1 MDRIRDFVTDFW
13 GYSAP
18 RIRRADPLLM
28 GAAIAYNSL
37 FALVPLAI
45 AFVAILSFFDSSGR
59 ALTELID
66 QIEEVFPAEVAA
78 FLVEIL
84 SQSTDWVQGD
94 QTIVLIVSLLIAL
107 WSGSR
112 AVYAVQ
118 KALRTVQ
125 GIEDERGYF
134 VSRTLG
140 IVVTVAAGAAVLV
153 AYALALLGTRVWTGI
168 EDQFGLAT
176 ANAGKATMMAIAILW
191 VWLLL
196 WAIYRWG
203 PPEPM
208 PLPAITSASV
218 AALLVLG
225 SVVAFQLAPSGSAVL
240 SVFGAIGV
248 FLIWLYYVG
257 IVVVAAPTGFAGV
270 ATALHAQARR

>member
-1 MDRIRDFVTDFW
+1 MQRIKQFVSDFW

-45 AFVAILSFFDSSGR
+45 AFVSILSFLDSSGD
-59 ALTELID
+59 ALTEIVQYIEQVFPPDIAQFLID
-66 QIEEVFPAEVAA
+66 
-78 FLVEIL
+78 IL
-84 SQSTDWVQGD
+84 AQSTQWVDGD

-125 GIEDERGYF
+125 GIEDDRGYF

-140 IVVTVAAGAAVLV
+140 IAVTVAAGLAVLV
-153 AYALALLGTRVWTGI
+153 GYALVLLGTRLWDAV
-168 EDQFGLAT
+168 EERFGDGTVDAAQLTVVAV
-176 ANAGKATMMAIAILW
+176 AILW
-191 VWLLL
+191 GWLLL

-203 PPEPM
+203 PPKPM
-208 PLPAITSASV
+208 PFPAITSASV

-225 SVVAFQLAPSGSAVL
+225 SVIAFQLIPSGSAVL

-257 IVVVAAPTGFAGV
+257 IVIGAAPTGFAGF
-270 ATALHAQARR
+270 ATALHKQVDR

>member
-153 AYALALLGTRVWTGI
+153 AYALALLGTRIWTGI

-208 PLPAITSASV
+208 PLPSITSASV